1 MKKESIYKKFCKNK
15 RQFAI
20 LLDPDKSLDKQK
32 LQSTVKKAETAGV
45 DFIFVGGSLIANSIN
60 ELIARIKQFTK
71 LPVLIFPGNA
81 SQVSKNAD
89 AILFLSLISGRNPEF
104 LIGNHVV
111 AAPFLKKSNIEVIS
125 TGYILVDSGVQ
136 TSVEYMS
143 NTKPVPYN
151 KTDIAVATALAGEM
165 LGNKLIY
172 LEAGSGASK
181 AVSSKM
187 ISEVKKNISIPLIVG
202 GGMKTKQDIETA
214 FNSGADIVVVGTAI
228 EEKTDLITELQN

>member
-1 MKKESIYKKFCKNK
+1 
-15 RQFAI
+15 
-20 LLDPDKSLDKQK
+20 
-32 LQSTVKKAETAGV
+32 
-45 DFIFVGGSLIANSIN
+45 
-60 ELIARIKQFTK
+60 
-71 LPVLIFPGNA
+71 
-81 SQVSKNAD
+81 
-89 AILFLSLISGRNPEF
+89 
-104 LIGNHVV
+104 
-111 AAPFLKKSNIEVIS
+111 
-125 TGYILVDSGVQ
+125 
-136 TSVEYMS
+136 MS